1 MIPTIVSRTSFET
14 FWQQK
19 HPRIKNSKN
28 FCDWVRMHARVFSH
42 SSFWLIPQIWLA
54 SYMHILCT
62 WLANEIFW
70 SGQVSRGEGILD
82 APLGSLC
89 HRLFLQ
95 SGAPSQGSWASQLGK
110 PTLKPSRG
118 LYLLMLS
125 RLQISQEGIHLWP
138 LSQIWQGLKP
148 YFLRACRDSPWI
160 QNGPNPETFTG
171 ILGGYPTL
179 PCPSQALKIV
189 PTELPDKIIFQ

>member
-70 SGQVSRGEGILD
+70 SGQVSWGEGILD

-118 LYLLMLS
+118 LYFLMLS

-148 YFLRACRDSPWI
+148 YFLRVCRDS
-160 QNGPNPETFTG
+160 
-171 ILGGYPTL
+171 LGSKMDPTL
-179 PCPSQALKIV
+179 KPLQGSWEGTPHFPV
-189 PTELPDKIIFQ
+189 LPRP